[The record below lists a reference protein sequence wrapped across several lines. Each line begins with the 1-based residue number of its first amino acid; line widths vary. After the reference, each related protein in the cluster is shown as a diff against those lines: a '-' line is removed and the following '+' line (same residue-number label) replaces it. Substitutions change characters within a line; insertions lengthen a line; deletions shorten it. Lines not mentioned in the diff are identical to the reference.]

1 MEQANGDKWYLRQCP
16 EMSRRWRAWRR
27 RLLNTAGHA
36 PSAFKVVTWGRSC
49 LAPWLKTWG
58 MPDYSAAFTNI
69 CSPTGTQACSSRLL
83 VFLPPQELPSACYS
97 TFLHPLSLLMTSRAF
112 ISALFNHATRTEKIL
127 VEASNY
133 LKNSQRQQS
142 VVTRQLWIRTVPAS
156 VRKNSRVWEEALW
169 PETSR

>member
-16 EMSRRWRAWRR
+16 EMRR

-36 PSAFKVVTWGRSC
+36 PSAFKVVTWGRPC
-49 LAPWLKTWG
+49 MAPWLKTWG
-58 MPDYSAAFTNI
+58 MPDYSATFTNI

-97 TFLHPLSLLMTSRAF
+97 AFLHPLSLLMTSRAF
-112 ISALFNHATRTEKIL
+112 ISALFNHATRTEDGGKKIL

-142 VVTRQLWIRTVPAS
+142 VVTRQLWIPTVPAS
-156 VRKNSRVWEEALW
+156 VRENFQVWEEALW